1 VIQQFRGET
10 LLVGASTTCPKASL
24 EGTLYLYLDDKVNAH
39 SAFERARIIAER
51 LVRESPDDA
60 AHHGQLGLIL
70 AGLGQKD
77 AAIAEGKRAV
87 ELLPESQDAFD
98 GPEVTAVLAQI
109 YAWTGEPDQAFG
121 LLDHLL
127 VVPNGI
133 TIPALKLDP
142 IWDPLR
148 KDPRYQ
154 ALIDKY
160 AAKSQRAF
168 SASI

>member
-1 VIQQFRGET
+1 MSGFFEELQRRRVYRD
-10 LLVGASTTCPKASL
+10 
-24 EGTLYLYLDDKVNAH
+24 LYLDDKVNAH

-60 AHHGQLGLIL
+60 ARHGQLGLIL
-70 AGLGQKD
+70 AELGQKD
-77 AAIAEGKRAV
+77 VAIAEGKRVV

-109 YAWTGEPDQAFG
+109 YAWTGESDEAFR

-133 TIPALKLDP
+133 TVPYLKLDP
-142 IWDPLR
+142 VWDPLR
-148 KDPRYQ
+148 KDPRFQ

-160 AAKSQRAF
+160 AAKD
-168 SASI
+168 